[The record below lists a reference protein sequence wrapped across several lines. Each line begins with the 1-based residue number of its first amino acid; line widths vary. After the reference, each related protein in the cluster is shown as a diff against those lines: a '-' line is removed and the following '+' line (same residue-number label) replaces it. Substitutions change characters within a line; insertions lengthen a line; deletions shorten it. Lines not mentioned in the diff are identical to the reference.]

1 MSLWHFRKPTKR
13 QTVASE
19 TCASPVRRTS
29 DFQPT
34 SSHRRCMRS
43 SLYVSRCSPSRWQKI
58 SVPLSTVTL
67 QSNSPQSVTL
77 QGSGFSGVGPLKIRI
92 GDVWLAGIDRTLG
105 NIAEFNGSQINC
117 TLTCVA
123 TVGCIGSVYSSSL
136 NHCWIKSSSARRQ
149 SSNADRT
156 LVYIAGIQVTDV
168 VVIDDSHVKFTMPV
182 WGGQSIMLTVYAAN
196 NITNTDSQ
204 PLYSFPAPIIT
215 SVTPDYIPSNG
226 SLSTITGQNLL
237 SGRTTVS
244 AGGYSCSVQSVSSSQ
259 IECLWSAG
267 QGGPYSVS
275 VNVQGLTATSLN
287 VSFMVGPNYVASPT
301 NITDVLSLIR
311 NDEMDWTSISLYLT
325 VDAPTQPY
333 PSIFIQAQPGT
344 KVSFSA
350 AGLYHHPYV
359 IQSSTPLEVI
369 GNETILD
376 TNQVTYLLN
385 IFKNVTIIAPSVT
398 LRTFYVSGAHN
409 SFYLQII
416 ADELSL
422 DQVHWM
428 GSAYTIANSPMFV
441 FSVRQLIVY
450 NCTISS
456 IGPPYA
462 MYSPSTSDVR
472 VEIASSSITNLGP
485 GDTQFTFPSNASID
499 IHDNNFS
506 SISRIITSYSTDIN
520 IYNNNFSNARDIR
533 SEPILSLCGGA
544 VYNNTFTTMTNV
556 VTNTAGKLYLTS
568 NVYTSIVITAVTVSG
583 GELVAY
589 NESYNVVTGCV
600 RGSRFISDLSRY
612 AFLVTD
618 SILRVSESFF
628 NASSINDIAAG
639 NSSVFVYRCTMIGAG
654 SQSISIA
661 RYTSLIVS
669 QSNFTSTPLAIK
681 SRGNCAVYNCTFSN
695 NGQGIEVS
703 GGNLLD
709 QGNIFTDH
717 STGAITAYTGATSLT
732 SISSTFVRNTNRDG
746 GAIYA
751 TSLTNLLSVS
761 NGTFIDNVASTK
773 GGSISI
779 SGTIA
784 SVIIQNCSFNG
795 DSAGKDG
802 GSIDLTST
810 FVQSVLLRDLSIY
823 NGSVGGS
830 GGAMHMSGSM
840 GSVTV
845 ENVRGGNMVATQG
858 GFLVISLS
866 DGHVKVDNIM
876 ISGCSALIGGS
887 NESDIYMTDV
897 IIYNNSA
904 SVRLSLIC
912 ELTESDDRGRMDNN
926 SCVFQGG
933 GIVTASSSRQNVLV
947 IESKM
952 RWNTAQTGAGVCIL
966 GLVRDVIKIRNSD
979 ISYHESLRGSAIYVD
994 KAVCTV
1000 EVYNSIFIGNT
1011 ATTNGGAVCLQGK
1024 GHSLIT
1030 FNTTWSNNLAVNGA
1044 GLYLSGTWSSV
1055 DLMSL
1060 DSHANNATF
1069 GASVY
1074 ISSGVT
1080 GDINISNCTMS
1091 DNSAIQGSALYVNL
1105 QGVSGSTFS
1114 RNRATVSAAVLYTTS
1129 STNESSVTL
1138 SDTKM
1143 TANTAPDGAVYR
1155 ADGQYTSFE
1164 MRDLY
1169 VRSSRSVISSA
1180 IALYATSESI
1190 SINGGRYEDNQGREG
1205 AVFQHPTFY
1214 YTNKLTVSNAIFVG
1228 NSISGGGQGGAIS
1241 ISGSSSIIDII
1252 NNTFVYNSAKSGGG
1266 AVYVQGTSSSARLQ
1280 IEGGTFSEC
1289 YTTSNDGGAVLVQG
1303 PLESVTMRGVSFSSC
1318 RAATGSGGTM
1328 MYSGVVGSVD
1338 VDSCT
1343 FYNNSAATGGSLKL
1357 TTISLQK
1364 RSNFSHISLSSS
1376 SFYSNQASQGGGAVY
1391 VQNGGDV
1398 GSIVMDNNTFGNNT
1412 SLYGDSVYVVGGATM
1427 SDDVVKN
1434 GIVYVGPS
1442 TRVNVTSGSYPANA
1456 FVLSSSDSVVE
1467 VSMMDYNTASSLL
1480 VCPSGQK
1487 TGNTTDGSIGCLIS
1501 TSNTINDSASKDL
1514 SVGLIAG
1521 IVIGS
1526 CAVLVVVIFII
1537 VLLLQRNR
1545 KRPVMQSMEL
1555 VDLSR
1560 LNLEPA
1566 KKSIINF
1573 NDIKNMQV
1581 VGHGAF
1587 GIVYSAIWRESKV
1600 AVKQIRSDYITTE
1613 QLKDFLGEVSILQ
1626 NLRPHNNVVLFLGV
1640 SFPPQPLAIITEFCD
1655 GGSLYTYLQENTV
1668 EFAKKKEMMI
1678 GVAAGMIHLH
1688 AEGVIHRDLA
1698 VRNILLT
1705 KSMQPKVS
1713 DFGLSRESSD
1723 GSDGGKTQSS
1733 IGPVKWMAPE
1743 SIASRVY
1750 SSKSDV
1756 WSYGVLCWEICTTQ
1770 DPWAERQPMEVAT
1783 AVMNGETLHI
1793 PQQADDVVAYML
1805 GQCWQKQPDDRP
1817 SFSDIYRWLKDKVWD
1832 ESEAERQMQR
1842 TQKRRST
1849 ERMKSTTKPVEPN
1862 YDAFTSPPD
1871 KSPNTYSPLV

>member
-1 MSLWHFRKPTKR
+1 MSVSYSLAWQNARKKLSR
-13 QTVASE
+13 QRAFIAYGCLDSEINVGCGHRLSVGTGEKYDFDSVSGQYSALVFSASIVAHSEDASE
-19 TCASPVRRTS
+19 LISSMPRVGILLVQISTS
-29 DFQPT
+29 
-34 SSHRRCMRS
+34 
-43 SLYVSRCSPSRWQKI
+43 
-58 SVPLSTVTL
+58 LSTLTL
-67 QSNSPQSVTL
+67 QDNSPQSVTL
-77 QGSGFSGVGPLKIRI
+77 QGSGFSGVGPLIIRI
-92 GDVWLAGIDRTLG
+92 GDVWLAGIDRTFG
-105 NIAEFNGSQINC
+105 DIREFDSSQINC
-117 TLTCVA
+117 TLTCIA
-123 TVGCIGSVYSSSL
+123 TPGCIVSVYSTSL
-136 NHCWIKSSSARRQ
+136 RHCWIKTTL
-149 SSNADRT
+149 SNAESFNSDRI
-156 LVYIAGIQVTDV
+156 LVYPTGILATDV
-168 VVIDDSHVKFTMPV
+168 VVIDDNYVNFTLPA
-182 WGGQSIMLTVYAAN
+182 WGGQNVILTVYAADD
-196 NITNTDSQ
+196 IENTDSR
-204 PLYSFPAPIIT
+204 PLYTYPAPTIT

-244 AGGYSCSVQSVSSSQ
+244 AGGYSCSVQRVSSSQ

-275 VNVQGLTATSLN
+275 VNVQGLTVTDLN
-287 VSFMVGPNYVASPT
+287 VSFMAGPYYVISPGNAT
-301 NITDVLSLIR
+301 SVLSII
-311 NDEMDWTSISLYLT
+311 NDVTENWPAINIYFMDEWSDQTYPFNISIQVL
-325 VDAPTQPY
+325 
-333 PSIFIQAQPGT
+333 PGT
-344 KVSFSA
+344 NVSVSMGRSA
-350 AGLYHHPYV
+350 YSSHI
-359 IQSSTPLEVI
+359 IQSTTPLDI
-369 GNETILD
+369 
-376 TNQVTYLLN
+376 TNYSSTDSMGG
-385 IFKNVTIIAPSVT
+385 IP
-398 LRTFYVSGAHN
+398 N
-409 SFYLQII
+409 S
-416 ADELSL
+416 D
-422 DQVHWM
+422 
-428 GSAYTIANSPMFV
+428 ANSAQLV
-441 FSVRQLIVY
+441 FSVHRLNLSNCFINYHRPFYTIDPQYADTIQVDISQNSVNGYRNQGESLFTFLRIHGNSFGGSKSLI
-450 NCTISS
+450 T
-456 IGPPYA
+456 
-462 MYSPSTSDVR
+462 
-472 VEIASSSITNLGP
+472 SSSANISIYEN
-485 GDTQFTFPSNASID
+485 TFN
-499 IHDNNFS
+499 
-506 SISRIITSYSTDIN
+506 YVTDG
-520 IYNNNFSNARDIR
+520 YR
-533 SEPILSLCGGA
+533 SAVSLCGGFL
-544 VYNNTFTTMTNV
+544 YNNTFNGGANGIE
-556 VTNTAGKLYLTS
+556 NTCGKLYLSGNNYSNIGISAVNISGAVAYVKQCRFKGSAVGDLTVDNAAVYVDRCTMANAGVQSIVVSPSATLQTS
-568 NVYTSIVITAVTVSG
+568 NSNFSLNALG
-583 GELVAY
+583 
-589 NESYNVVTGCV
+589 
-600 RGSRFISDLSRY
+600 ISSQ
-612 AFLVTD
+612 
-618 SILRVSESFF
+618 
-628 NASSINDIAAG
+628 G
-639 NSSVFVYRCTMIGAG
+639 NSSI
-654 SQSISIA
+654 
-661 RYTSLIVS
+661 
-669 QSNFTSTPLAIK
+669 
-681 SRGNCAVYNCTFSN
+681 YNCTFSK
-695 NGQGIEVS
+695 NGLAVMISS
-703 GGNLLD
+703 GTLLE

-717 STGAITAYTGATSLT
+717 STGAILVYTGATSFT
-732 SISSTFVRNTNRDG
+732 SISSTFLRNSNREG
-746 GAIYA
+746 GAISV
-751 TSLTNLLSVS
+751 TDPSSLTTPLALELSVY
-761 NGTFIDNVASTK
+761 NGTFMNDTASVA

-779 SGTIA
+779 SGTSN
-784 SVIIQNCSFNG
+784 SVIIQNCSFTGN
-795 DSAGKDG
+795 SAGKDG
-802 GSIDLTST
+802 GSIDLTSA
-810 FVQSVLLRDLSIY
+810 FVQSLTLRDLSIY

-830 GGAMHMSGSM
+830 GGAVHISGSM

-845 ENVRGGNMVATQG
+845 ENVRGGNMAATQG

-887 NESDIYMTDV
+887 NESDIYMSDV

-904 SVRLSLIC
+904 SVIGGGVYVDGTLNVLSMR
-912 ELTESDDRGRMDNN
+912 RGRMDNN

-952 RWNTAQTGAGVCIL
+952 RWNAAQTGAGVCIL
-966 GLVRDVIKIRNSD
+966 GVVRDVIKIGNSD
-979 ISYHESLRGSAIYVD
+979 ISYHECLRGSAIYVD
-994 KAVCTV
+994 RVFSSV
-1000 EVYNSIFIGNT
+1000 EIYNSTFIGNT
-1011 ATTNGGAVCLQGK
+1011 ATTDGGAVCLQGR
-1024 GHSLIT
+1024 GSTFRT

-1091 DNSAIQGSALYVNL
+1091 DNSATQGSALYVNL
-1105 QGVSGSTFS
+1105 Q
-1114 RNRATVSAAVLYTTS
+1114 RATVSAAVLYTTS
-1129 STNESSVTL
+1129 LIERSSVTL
-1138 SDTKM
+1138 SDTVM

-1164 MRDLY
+1164 AI
-1169 VRSSRSVISSA
+1169 ISSA

-1190 SINGGRYEDNQGREG
+1190 SINGGRYEDNQGRQG
-1205 AVFQHPTFY
+1205 AVFQHPSFY
-1214 YTNKLTVSNAIFVG
+1214 ATSSLIIANATFVG
-1228 NSISGGGQGGAIS
+1228 NTISGEGQGGAIS
-1241 ISGSSSIIDII
+1241 ISGSSSTINII
-1252 NNTFVYNSAKSGGG
+1252 NNTFIYNSAKSGGG
-1266 AVYVQGTSSSARLQ
+1266 AVYVQGTSSSARMQ

-1343 FYNNSAATGGSLKL
+1343 FYNNSAITGGSLKL
-1357 TTISLQK
+1357 TTNSLQK
-1364 RSNFSHISLSSS
+1364 RSNYAPISVRSS
-1376 SFYSNQASQGGGAVY
+1376 SFYSNQANQGGAVY

-1398 GSIVMDNNTFGNNT
+1398 GSIVLDENTFGDN
-1412 SLYGDSVYVVGGATM
+1412 SGDSVYVVGGATM

-1442 TRVNVTSGSYPANA
+1442 TRVNVVSGSYPANA

-1487 TGNTTDGSIGCLIS
+1487 TGNTTDGSG
-1501 TSNTINDSASKDL
+1501 A
-1514 SVGLIAG
+1514 IAG

-1526 CAVLVVVIFII
+1526 CAVLVVVTFII

-1655 GGSLYTYLQENTV
+1655 GGSLYTYLRENTV
-1668 EFAKKKEMMI
+1668 DFAKKKEMMI

-1713 DFGLSRESSD
+1713 DFGLSLTDRCCR
-1723 GSDGGKTQSS
+1723 
-1733 IGPVKWMAPE
+1733 MAPE
-1743 SIASRVY
+1743 SITARVY

-1756 WSYGVLCWEICTTQ
+1756 WSYGVLCWEICTRQ
-1770 DPWAERQPMEVAT
+1770 DPWAGRQVMEVAT
-1783 AVMNGETLHI
+1783 AVCMNNETLRI
-1793 PQQADDVVAYML
+1793 PEQADDVVAYML
-1805 GQCWQKQPDDRP
+1805 KECWQKQPEDRP
-1817 SFSDIYRWLKDKVWD
+1817 SFSDIYRWLTEKVWD
-1832 ESEAERQMQR
+1832 ESETEKQKQLKEKRITLMQP
-1842 TQKRRST
+1842 TS
-1849 ERMKSTTKPVEPN
+1849 MKSN
-1862 YDAFTSPPD
+1862 YDTISSPEEIAHG
-1871 KSPNTYSPLV
+1871 KSADDPYSALI